1 MRDRD
6 LGSWM
11 SPTPLSQEAKH
22 GEPTEWEL
30 STDHAAT
37 RDSLRVAVAKGMWPT
52 PNARQGGGGE
62 YKDPQKILERMK
74 KGHQKNLGDMVK
86 LWPTPT
92 TQEIDHPWM
101 ELTETGRRLAKD
113 GENSHSL
120 NLADTVKMWPT
131 PQAADNRDRGN
142 MSTPAIKRRIE
153 KGKQVMLSMS
163 VSEKSGALNPEWVEW
178 LMGFPAGW
186 TNLEKPRE

>member
-1 MRDRD
+1 MTGGEGVAPSHED
-6 LGSWM
+6 G
-11 SPTPLSQEAKH
+11 TH
-22 GEPTEWEL
+22 GWNTG
-30 STDHAAT
+30 AAVQ
-37 RDSLRVAVAKGMWPT
+37 DSLREKPTRLWATPNTMDHLPQRSPEALLRQATTTQKGRSRPANLREQVDPETMKLWPT

-86 LWPTPT
+86 L
-92 TQEIDHPWM
+92 
-101 ELTETGRRLAKD
+101 
-113 GENSHSL
+113 
-120 NLADTVKMWPT
+120 WPT

-186 TNLEKPRE
+186 TNLKESQE